1 MYVDPTAIDII
12 LPPNIIEYL
21 DDTSMFKRG
30 KVWGD
35 KDEKPIR
42 SSDTCFR
49 DQRDWVG
56 RFCMAHVQSINDD
69 VYKYQLND
77 EFHNKTYQ
85 YSHYNVNDHYGWHID
100 YIRTGDKD
108 RPLHRKLSFSLLL
121 NDDYEGGEL
130 EFVLPQYGMELKWNR
145 IALESKAGSLIVFP
159 SILGHRVTPVTK
171 GTRKSIVGWCMG
183 RQFT

>member
-1 MYVDPTAIDII
+1 MYVDPTAIDIT

-21 DDTSMFKRG
+21 DDTSIFKRG
-30 KVWGD
+30 RVWGD
-35 KDEKPIR
+35 KEKHIR
-42 SSDTCFR
+42 STDICFR

-56 RFCMAHVQSINDD
+56 RFCRDHVQSVNDD

-85 YSHYNVNDHYGWHID
+85 YAHYHVNDHYGWHID
-100 YIRTGDKD
+100 YIRAGDKE
-108 RPLHRKLSFSLLL
+108 RQFPRKLSFSLLL

-145 IALESKAGSLIVFP
+145 IALEPKAGSLIVFP
-159 SILGHRVTPVTK
+159 STLGHRVKPVTK
-171 GTRKSIVGWCMG
+171 GIRKSIVGWCIG
-183 RQFT
+183 NKFT